1 MSSSGRLRIG
11 VFRAGVGSCLI
22 VAMES
27 ATSCSSRVES
37 MLVLELAVSNA
48 DELMVDGRDD
58 CAELELMDRRK
69 IPMMATQIFY
79 CLTED
84 AR

>member
-1 MSSSGRLRIG
+1 
-11 VFRAGVGSCLI
+11 
-22 VAMES
+22 
-27 ATSCSSRVES
+27 
-37 MLVLELAVSNA
+37 MLVLELAVSDA

-79 CLTED
+79 CLTGD